1 MILIIYAHPYPRH
14 SHANQR
20 LLQAVKDIPNVEVR
34 VLYELYPDFNID
46 IKAEQRAL
54 ERADMVVLQ
63 HPMQWY
69 SLPPLLKL
77 WIDKVLEHGW
87 AYGHKGKA
95 LVGKDFL
102 WAVTSGGDEQHFVLG
117 DYPNFAV
124 LGQPLQAMAIY
135 CGMNWQPYF
144 AVHGTFTCSDTVL
157 ITAGEAYRQRL
168 MQYLMEHS
176 DQIAEQGTAHG

>member
-20 LLQAVKDIPNVEVR
+20 LLQAVKDIPGVEVR
-34 VLYELYPDFNID
+34 ALYELYPDFNID
-46 IKAEQRAL
+46 INAEQRAL

-87 AYGHKGKA
+87 AYGHEGNA
-95 LVGKDFL
+95 LVGKTVCGRSPAAEMSSISL
-102 WAVTSGGDEQHFVLG
+102 WAITPTLPHWVSRYRPRRFT
-117 DYPNFAV
+117 AV
-124 LGQPLQAMAIY
+124 
-135 CGMNWQPYF
+135 
-144 AVHGTFTCSDTVL
+144 
-157 ITAGEAYRQRL
+157 
-168 MQYLMEHS
+168 
-176 DQIAEQGTAHG
+176 